1 MRDTFQSLR
10 FIIKINYMGFI
21 LSIALGIFIVIL
33 LIPIIGAIF
42 ELIGDIIS
50 AILDIFL

>member
-1 MRDTFQSLR
+1 
-10 FIIKINYMGFI
+10 MGVL
-21 LSIALGIFIVIL
+21 LSVALGFFIAIL

>member
-1 MRDTFQSLR
+1 MSVKGRHAQKNHKGL
-10 FIIKINYMGFI
+10 I
-21 LSIALGIFIVIL
+21 IFIVIL
-33 LIPIIGAIF
+33 LIPIVGAIF